1 MGRPVQRRGISW
13 SREWQGRCSQDRAEG
28 SRGQCGSRGSKAR
41 WEQGTSVGCGGC
53 EILPSCASR
62 PRRLDLRS
70 QGPGSL
76 GGRLRTGTLE
86 PADISMVSVCVTVLI
101 TDRGDVTQVPSQR
114 NSFLRRE
121 WRPCKGVAHFGGR
134 TLRW

>member
-1 MGRPVQRRGISW
+1 M
-13 SREWQGRCSQDRAEG
+13 G
-28 SRGQCGSRGSKAR
+28 SRGQCGSRGSKVR
-41 WEQGTSVGCGGC
+41 WEQGVRTSVGCGGC
-53 EILPSCASR
+53 EILPSPASR

-86 PADISMVSVCVTVLI
+86 PTDISMVSVCVTVLI
-101 TDRGDVTQVPSQR
+101 TDRGDVRQVPSER

-121 WRPCKGVAHFGGR
+121 WRPISGAGLLGGDCGVFGLG
-134 TLRW
+134 